1 MTGCH
6 YNVDRLSLLQKKEM
20 SEIRFVISTEGRWNY
35 ADRAVSAASE
45 REN

>member
-6 YNVDRLSLLQKKEM
+6 FYKRREM

-35 ADRAVSAASE
+35 ADRAVFAASE
-45 REN
+45 RKN